1 MQTDGPSL
9 YFPPPSPPY
18 SPSVHTANTPPCFPF
33 RLLRMRLN
41 FFSFSHRVEWDP
53 PIFSNKGNERNL
65 LFLPLFQVS
74 WGVVSSFAFLLSSRN
89 VEIFFQERSWKNKK
103 NPFVAFRN
111 WGENP
116 RVWKVLI
123 NKPSKNSFSLVFSS
137 SAINFSKRRRRGI
150 VVPLQ
155 TMLRICHDET
165 GVKELLCCVYERID
179 FRSWGND

>member
-1 MQTDGPSL
+1 
-9 YFPPPSPPY
+9 
-18 SPSVHTANTPPCFPF
+18 
-33 RLLRMRLN
+33 MRLN

-116 RVWKVLI
+116 RVWEVLI
-123 NKPSKNSFSLVFSS
+123 NKASKNSFSLVFSS
-137 SAINFSKRRRRGI
+137 SAINFSKRKKKRNCCSSDVSADDATYLSRWNWSKRI
-150 VVPLQ
+150 PL
-155 TMLRICHDET
+155 LRLRKD
-165 GVKELLCCVYERID
+165 R
-179 FRSWGND
+179 F

>member
-116 RVWKVLI
+116 RVWEVLI
-123 NKPSKNSFSLVFSS
+123 NKASKNSFSLVFSS
-137 SAINFSKRRRRGI
+137 SAINFSKRKKKRNCCSSDVSADDATYLSRWNWSKRI
-150 VVPLQ
+150 PL
-155 TMLRICHDET
+155 LRLRKD
-165 GVKELLCCVYERID
+165 R
-179 FRSWGND
+179 F

>member
-1 MQTDGPSL
+1 MREIVGRPTGREELCASAYNNIGANAMQTDGPSL

-74 WGVVSSFAFLLSSRN
+74 
-89 VEIFFQERSWKNKK
+89 
-103 NPFVAFRN
+103 
-111 WGENP
+111 
-116 RVWKVLI
+116 
-123 NKPSKNSFSLVFSS
+123 
-137 SAINFSKRRRRGI
+137 
-150 VVPLQ
+150 
-155 TMLRICHDET
+155 
-165 GVKELLCCVYERID
+165 
-179 FRSWGND
+179 